1 MKPAVVVIA
10 GPTGSGKTTL
20 SLSLA
25 SLYDGE
31 IINADAS
38 QIRRGLDIGTAKTAW
53 RESAV
58 KHHLFDIIGPDDDF
72 SIRDY
77 QALARPL
84 IEDIASRGRTPFL
97 VGGSG
102 LYINAALGDY
112 DLSIP
117 GRDPSFDRQFDD
129 VGNEELHNILK
140 REDPKA
146 AKTIHPNNRRRV
158 LRAIEAA
165 RAGKKVSENRAGRN
179 LLYRSLILCLRG
191 DRETLYARID
201 ERVEEMFAGGWVEEV
216 RGLIARGVNIAKIK
230 EIGYREIAS
239 FLAGALSL
247 EEAKTVIKTKTRR
260 YAKRQLTWFR
270 NQTEAVFIAPDYD
283 DFEKTVRKAKEEVDI
298 FFGGEDAN
306 NDKMAT

>member
-1 MKPAVVVIA
+1 MSA
-10 GPTGSGKTTL
+10 GRVYISTP
-20 SLSLA
+20 
-25 SLYDGE
+25 
-31 IINADAS
+31 
-38 QIRRGLDIGTAKTAW
+38 R
-53 RESAV
+53 SA
-58 KHHLFDIIGPDDDF
+58 ITICR
-72 SIRDY
+72 SR
-77 QALARPL
+77 ARPVFRPA
-84 IEDIASRGRTPFL
+84 I
-97 VGGSG
+97 
-102 LYINAALGDY
+102 
-112 DLSIP
+112 
-117 GRDPSFDRQFDD
+117 DD

-146 AKTIHPNNRRRV
+146 AETIHPNNRRRV

-270 NQTEAVFIAPDYD
+270 NQTSCFIAPDYD
-283 DFEKTVRKAKEEVDI
+283 DSKDREKSKGRGRYI
-298 FFGGEDAN
+298 FGGGR
-306 NDKMAT
+306 K